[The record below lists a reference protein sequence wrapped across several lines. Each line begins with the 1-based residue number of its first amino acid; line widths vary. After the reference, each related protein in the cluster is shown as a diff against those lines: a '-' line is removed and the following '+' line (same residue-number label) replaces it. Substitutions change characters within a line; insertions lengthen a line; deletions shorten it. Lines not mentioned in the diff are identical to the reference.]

1 MTRMLL
7 VRHGETVWNA
17 ARRFQGATDVP
28 LSERG
33 RAQAGAVAEALAE
46 RLAGEPLHAIL
57 TSDLQRA
64 YDTAAL
70 IAERQSGK
78 ISPDPRLR
86 EIGFGD
92 WEGLTYDEIQQRD
105 PDTLARWLAD
115 CWQTTPN
122 GGEPFG
128 AFIARVR
135 DLLEELRTRRAEE
148 TVLLVAHGGPLQVLL
163 CLALGLQPQARWQFR
178 LDPASLSELWLYQE
192 GAILTL
198 LNDQHHLKEL
208 AT

>member
-1 MTRMLL
+1 MTRLLL

-17 ARRFQGATDVP
+17 ARRFQGVTDVP

-33 RAQAGAVAEALAE
+33 RAQAAALAG
-46 RLAGEPLHAIL
+46 RLVGEPLHAIL
-57 TSDLQRA
+57 ASDLRRA

-70 IAERQSGK
+70 IAERQPQGVT
-78 ISPDPRLR
+78 PEPRLR

-92 WEGLTYDEIQQRD
+92 WEGMTYAEIEQRD
-105 PDTLARWLAD
+105 PDTLARWVAD
-115 CWQTTPN
+115 CWQVTPN

-135 DLLEELRTRRAEE
+135 ALLEDLRARRDEE

-163 CLALGLQPQARWQFR
+163 CLALGLEPRARWQFR
-178 LDPASLSELWLYQE
+178 LDPASLSELYLYQE

-198 LNDQHHLKEL
+198 LNDQHHLKEV

>member
-1 MTRMLL
+1 MTRLLL

-17 ARRFQGATDVP
+17 ARRFQGVTDVP

-33 RAQAGAVAEALAE
+33 RAQAAALAPALVE

-57 TSDLQRA
+57 ASDLQRA
-64 YDTAAL
+64 HDTAAL
-70 IAERQSGK
+70 IAERQPGE
-78 ISPDPRLR
+78 ILPEPRLR

-115 CWQTTPN
+115 CWQATPN

-135 DLLEELRTRRAEE
+135 ELLEELRARREEE
-148 TVLLVAHGGPLQVLL
+148 TVLLVAHGGPLQTLL

-178 LDPASLSELWLYQE
+178 LDPGSLSELYLYQE

-198 LNDQHHLKEL
+198 LNDQHHLKE
-208 AT
+208 AST